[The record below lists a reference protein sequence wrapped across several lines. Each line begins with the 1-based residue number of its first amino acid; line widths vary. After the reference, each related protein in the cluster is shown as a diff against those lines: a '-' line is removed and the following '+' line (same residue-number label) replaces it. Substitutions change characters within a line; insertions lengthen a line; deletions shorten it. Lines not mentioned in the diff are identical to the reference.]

1 MKNVQKQCYSLISF
15 RNVKLKFQKM
25 YNISQNKHEMLTKCP
40 TTCVYNIFKSG
51 TLNSSGR
58 RKGYFSMFSIWHIH
72 AACGRSLSRDPWPS
86 TNVHMSVKKALEESL
101 ECRREQPGLGWLW
114 LRPFSA
120 CVCLRYREK
129 LLHYWS
135 TIVRREDWKR
145 QLQFLQRQKTR
156 TGSIMWGGSRLNYW
170 CVRAPVMR
178 TGVYLLPA
186 ATHTHTNTHT
196 RGSRMD
202 LQHYFSVVAV
212 SIKGMTGKSCN
223 Q

>member
-1 MKNVQKQCYSLISF
+1 MPNNVCLQHIQKWNLSSTWILQGEKKAILACLAYHTF
-15 RNVKLKFQKM
+15 
-25 YNISQNKHEMLTKCP
+25 
-40 TTCVYNIFKSG
+40 
-51 TLNSSGR
+51 TLNVAGPWI
-58 RKGYFSMFSIWHIH
+58 G
-72 AACGRSLSRDPWPS
+72 DPWPS
-86 TNVHMSVKKALEESL
+86 TNLHMPVKKALEECL
-101 ECRREQPGLGWLW
+101 ECLREQPGLGWLW

-135 TIVRREDWKR
+135 TIVRGEDWKR

-178 TGVYLLPA
+178 TGVYLVPA

-196 RGSRMD
+196 RRSRMD
-202 LQHYFSVVAV
+202 LQHDFSVVAV